1 MNGNPW
7 SQWIRR
13 AESHLARAKLGRQ
26 VPEILYGDLCFDAQ
40 QATEKSLKA
49 LMLYLSIRAPRTH
62 SIGYLLRLIEDS
74 GKVQGPG
81 ALKEA
86 AILTDY
92 AVQTRYPGDWEAVG
106 ESDYKQAVLLADDVY
121 NWVQSIIRS

>member
-1 MNGNPW
+1 
-7 SQWIRR
+7 
-13 AESHLARAKLGRQ
+13 
-26 VPEILYGDLCFDAQ
+26 V
-40 QATEKSLKA
+40 
-49 LMLYLSIRAPRTH
+49 
-62 SIGYLLRLIEDS
+62 
-74 GKVQGPG
+74 PG